1 MQCPPAPPILGSA
14 VAHAVLNGGSRIRPQ
29 LCLAVFQAASVSPS
43 RPDASHSTADVPDA
57 QIALISACALELMHC
72 ASLVHD
78 DLPCFDDADV
88 RRGKPTVHVLHDEAT
103 AVLVGDALIMRA
115 FEIMGPLIARAP
127 QRGLAA
133 FQAVAQ
139 AVAMPH
145 GITAGQGWEAEAEI
159 DLEAYH
165 RSKTGALF
173 VAACRAGAEAAGSR
187 DPRWPAFG
195 AEIGRAYQ
203 IADDLKDCLLD
214 ASDMGKPGGQD
225 ARCDRPNAAQ
235 HHGVAEARRQ
245 LSETLRRALD
255 ICGPD
260 AGARGLRGLV
270 VAISEKILTPDAAA
284 DLRTHAGLS
293 AGARDAAAEPT
304 APLTQP
310 VPPQPRVTA

>member
-1 MQCPPAPPILGSA
+1 
-14 VAHAVLNGGSRIRPQ
+14 
-29 LCLAVFQAASVSPS
+29 AASASRTDPS
-43 RPDASHSTADVPDA
+43 ATAGDADAPDA
-57 QIALISACALELMHC
+57 QIALIAACALELLHC

-78 DLPCFDDADV
+78 DLPCFDNADV

-139 AVAMPH
+139 AVAMPN
-145 GITAGQGWEAEAEI
+145 GITAGQGWEAEANI

-214 ASDMGKPGGQD
+214 ASEMGKPSGQD

-235 HHGVAEARRQ
+235 RHGVADARRQ
-245 LSETLRRALD
+245 LSETLKRALD

-260 AGARGLRGLV
+260 VGARGLRGLV
-270 VAISEKILTPDAAA
+270 VAIAGKILTPDAAA

-304 APLTQP
+304 AP
-310 VPPQPRVTA
+310 VPPPVAPTPYVSA